1 MSWPERRLARI
12 AVVLIALAGLG
23 GCQVRPLYS
32 TSAGEPGPQA
42 DLPAIE
48 VPAPA
53 NRAEQV
59 FRNALLYEF
68 RGGGSGT
75 EKPRYKLQ
83 YRLTVREQAIAV
95 ERGTGT
101 PNLYQLSGSISFLL
115 KDAKTSESI
124 FGASVTSVDSY
135 ARSSQ
140 SFSNIRARRDAENR
154 LATSLARLIQ
164 ARLAAYFATH

>member
-1 MSWPERRLARI
+1 MSSPKRRLASI
-12 AVVLIALAGLG
+12 AVVAIALAGLG
-23 GCQVRPLYS
+23 GCQIRPLYS

-48 VPAPA
+48 VQLPQG
-53 NRAEQV
+53 RAEQV

-68 RGGGSGT
+68 RGGGSGA
-75 EKPRYKLQ
+75 EEPRYKLQ
-83 YRLTVREQAIAV
+83 YRLGIREQAIVV

-101 PNLYQLSGSISFLL
+101 PNLYQLTGNVSFLL
-115 KDAKTSESI
+115 KDAATSESI

-154 LATSLARLIQ
+154 LVTSLARLIQ